1 MGPVAKILLLALGG
15 AGSFGIGW
23 GGAWLNAGSA
33 STRSEGVGPGPWKT
47 SKGAGEASAGLVQRA
62 VIARQGL
69 WALPQSE
76 VVYFRAMTDDQGE
89 PLTNRCVYE
98 IARDRDPPTRWW
110 SVTLYQ
116 DNFWVD
122 NPADRYSWTSTN
134 VAREPDGGYR
144 IILAAREQ
152 PGNWLPMGTKDGGFS
167 MSFRNYQPEP
177 SIAAA
182 PESAPLPSVRKLSCD

>member
-1 MGPVAKILLLALGG
+1 
-15 AGSFGIGW
+15 
-23 GGAWLNAGSA
+23 
-33 STRSEGVGPGPWKT
+33 
-47 SKGAGEASAGLVQRA
+47 
-62 VIARQGL
+62 
-69 WALPQSE
+69 
-76 VVYFRAMTDDQGE
+76 MTDDQGE

-110 SVTLYQ
+110 SVTLYR